1 MRNRHTII
9 PSFYLLIFVL
19 FTFFGCKKSIS
30 EKRKSTFIRKTKQ
43 TVFQNTD
50 SLSLLANKMDLDELS
65 YKIDTFL
72 APKNLNANILI
83 ARYGKIIYKKSNGY
97 GNYAKQEN
105 LNLNSSFQLASVSKT
120 ITGLATLL
128 LIDNGYLSL
137 EDTIG
142 KFIPKFPYK
151 NIKIK
156 HLLSHRS
163 GLPNYMYFVKD
174 YILQQDTILSNQDI
188 INLLISK
195 IPEKSF
201 EPDTK
206 FAYCNTNYAILA
218 SIIEKVSNVPF
229 KEFIEEQIFKPL
241 KMDNTFFLNPND
253 STLRPNQTRGYVGNW
268 NEVSID
274 MLDGVFGDKGVY
286 STVDDMYK
294 FDQALY
300 TDQLISIDLMNEAKK
315 PRSFE
320 KPGAKNYGYGFR
332 LLEYEDKSWAVFH
345 HGWWHGYNTS
355 FFRIPSQNITIIILC
370 NKFNRQVYY
379 SIEGLLE
386 ILRGPVAKI
395 MMEEESE

>member
-50 SLSLLANKMDLDELS
+50 SLSLLANKMDLAELS

-72 APKNLNANILI
+72 TPKNLNANILV